1 MSTVILNTSGADSS
15 FSSTTKSLKTIDVDD
30 VKKQYQSSTTSKNIQ
45 VEVYDDGKEVEVE
58 SEPQEQSQS
67 VLSTEQQQEA
77 QLDSYEEIYSA
88 ELAEQ
93 DAETELFNSEMGLAL
108 EHVRKLALF
117 QKEALVNS
125 IADTF
130 ASYNGREASVND
142 LSAILGRLKTS
153 FAEEAEEAEEEEI
166 YDALSEQ
173 EQESDS
179 DYHPNDDSF
188 DYELDQDV
196 NENDNSS
203 DGDAEDDSYD
213 PNDDAELGE
222 ADLEEDL
229 AESSASAQESEQEAI
244 SYDEEAIINSEEFDT
259 LYFESMECVV
269 NAAKLEKERIYA
281 KISKKYQSEFGDA
294 VIEEA
299 FEQFVDFAFEA
310 EEEEQ
315 EQQDDEDEQP
325 EEESEDESEEVD
337 VTSTEYRSQMDS
349 ALDNVRSLA
358 ASHKEAFVDEVC
370 AAFADANGAEP
381 SSDELSSLF
390 SAIKAE
396 FSQEARNEF
405 LEDIEEESASEE
417 EAEEEQEQVN
427 VDWEWIREQQT
438 I

>member
-1 MSTVILNTSGADSS
+1 
-15 FSSTTKSLKTIDVDD
+15 
-30 VKKQYQSSTTSKNIQ
+30 
-45 VEVYDDGKEVEVE
+45 
-58 SEPQEQSQS
+58 
-67 VLSTEQQQEA
+67 
-77 QLDSYEEIYSA
+77 
-88 ELAEQ
+88 
-93 DAETELFNSEMGLAL
+93 MG
-108 EHVRKLALF
+108 
-117 QKEALVNS
+117 
-125 IADTF
+125 
-130 ASYNGREASVND
+130 
-142 LSAILGRLKTS
+142 
-153 FAEEAEEAEEEEI
+153 
-166 YDALSEQ
+166 
-173 EQESDS
+173 

-229 AESSASAQESEQEAI
+229 AESSASAQES
-244 SYDEEAIINSEEFDT
+244 DEEAIINSEEFDT

-299 FEQFVDFAFEA
+299 FEQFFDFAFEA

-315 EQQDDEDEQP
+315 EQDD
-325 EEESEDESEEVD
+325 EDESEEVD

-417 EAEEEQEQVN
+417 EAEEEEQVN
-427 VDWEWIREQQT
+427 VD
-438 I
+438 

>member
-1 MSTVILNTSGADSS
+1 MSTVLLNTSGADSS

-222 ADLEEDL
+222 ADLEEDFSDSL
-229 AESSASAQESEQEAI
+229 SEQVESSEQEAI

-315 EQQDDEDEQP
+315 EQDDEDEQP

-417 EAEEEQEQVN
+417 EAEEEEQVN
-427 VDWEWIREQQT
+427 VD
-438 I
+438 

>member
-1 MSTVILNTSGADSS
+1 MSTVLLNTPEADSS

-213 PNDDAELGE
+213 PNEDAELGE
-222 ADLEEDL
+222 ADLEEDFSDGL
-229 AESSASAQESEQEAI
+229 SEQVESSEQEAI

-310 EEEEQ
+310 EEEEADEQ
-315 EQQDDEDEQP
+315 EEDDEDVEQ
-325 EEESEDESEEVD
+325 SEDESEEVD

-427 VDWEWIREQQT
+427 VD
-438 I
+438 

>member
-15 FSSTTKSLKTIDVDD
+15 LSSTTKSLKTIDVDD

-58 SEPQEQSQS
+58 SEPQEQQQS
-67 VLSTEQQQEA
+67 VLSTEQQQA
-77 QLDSYEEIYSA
+77 TQLDSYEEIYSA

-222 ADLEEDL
+222 ADLEEDFSDSL
-229 AESSASAQESEQEAI
+229 SEQVESSEQEAI

-310 EEEEQ
+310 EEEEADEQ
-315 EQQDDEDEQP
+315 EEDDEDVEQ
-325 EEESEDESEEVD
+325 SEDESEEVD

-427 VDWEWIREQQT
+427 VD
-438 I
+438 